1 MKPRHS
7 AKEEEETES
16 GTSEDLFTP
25 SSPPADSTF
34 YLIDAKGPGKDVHIP
49 QHEGGDGGGGGK
61 GRRDRSTSNHVK
73 AGRMSGPAGARNPLC
88 GWLHKSG
95 NTFMSPWKRRYFV
108 LDASERP
115 LAVQQ
120 YSGFMTWG
128 GGERRHNKT
137 ASPPMKQTL
146 RLYYYISREDPV
158 PKGFIDL
165 ALLEAIRPGVRYK
178 NTFDITIAN
187 RVFHL
192 KAETKEE
199 ADDWI
204 WELRRWAEWAR
215 GRELAP
221 NAREQQEKEER
232 ERKEKEEQ
240 DKAAASYRSR
250 SASFPAEWFPK
261 LADALLGKSEQAA
274 VAPAPTAVQEEKKEE
289 PRRRGEAEDK
299 YKHGVAAAAD
309 ARAKE
314 VDTATQYEAKL
325 QLMEEVVEYKE
336 RELWN
341 MRREAEKRTG
351 LNIDDCSVE
360 ELEELE
366 SELLKALVRI
376 KTVKKKKAKEV
387 RDSIKMDL
395 LQLDVCRACFV
406 NTRRVV
412 FLPCGH
418 FEVCEDCAEKASEC
432 HRCNRP
438 IERRVEVRET

>member
-1 MKPRHS
+1 MR
-7 AKEEEETES
+7 
-16 GTSEDLFTP
+16 
-25 SSPPADSTF
+25 
-34 YLIDAKGPGKDVHIP
+34 
-49 QHEGGDGGGGGK
+49 
-61 GRRDRSTSNHVK
+61 
-73 AGRMSGPAGARNPLC
+73 
-88 GWLHKSG
+88 
-95 NTFMSPWKRRYFV
+95 
-108 LDASERP
+108 
-115 LAVQQ
+115 VQ
-120 YSGFMTWG
+120 
-128 GGERRHNKT
+128 
-137 ASPPMKQTL
+137 
-146 RLYYYISREDPV
+146 
-158 PKGFIDL
+158 
-165 ALLEAIRPGVRYK
+165 
-178 NTFDITIAN
+178 
-187 RVFHL
+187 
-192 KAETKEE
+192 
-199 ADDWI
+199 
-204 WELRRWAEWAR
+204 
-215 GRELAP
+215 
-221 NAREQQEKEER
+221 
-232 ERKEKEEQ
+232 
-240 DKAAASYRSR
+240 
-250 SASFPAEWFPK
+250 
-261 LADALLGKSEQAA
+261 QAA

-289 PRRRGEAEDK
+289 SRRSPETVDK

-395 LQLDVCRACFV
+395 LQVCAPPACACACAFRCYTHSHSLGARQLDVCRACFV

-418 FEVCEDCAEKASEC
+418 FEVCEYCAEKASEC